1 MSLCCVILH
10 FAQVS
15 ISAYTPQNNT
25 HVWTSMDI
33 FVVEAYLYLSIFL
46 HDTYLK
52 GDNFLLGIDTCVEVT
67 TIHLQTYC

>member
-1 MSLCCVILH
+1 
-10 FAQVS
+10 
-15 ISAYTPQNNT
+15 
-25 HVWTSMDI
+25 MDI